1 MKNRDVLHNMCLY
14 DLLCKMNDKSMLC
27 VLQLLDKEKRI
38 RCDMFMKNTTKETCH
53 ACIAAWL
60 DEEARK
66 A

>member
-1 MKNRDVLHNMCLY
+1 MRNRDKLNSMSLC
-14 DLLCKMNDKSMLC
+14 DLLCMMNDKSMLC

-38 RCDMFMKNTTKETCH
+38 RCGMFMKNTTKETCH